1 MKFKNIL
8 ITALKFIFS
17 LVFLIALIMV
27 AWSLFTS
34 MVKVFGDQ
42 TKTVEP
48 TIAVAIISA
57 LGAIIVNAI
66 SKHSERKNQE
76 FIRTKEKMTK
86 EYELFLKDFN
96 ESTEEKRKDI
106 LLKFHSTFAVNSSSF
121 LNSPNGPHGF
131 CQQKTPDIPRCRRIF
146 RRKKLIF
153 PPECGKISVL
163 SARPAYGEC
172 ARCIWPWTVQFS

>member
-1 MKFKNIL
+1 MRFKNIL
-8 ITALKFIFS
+8 ITTLKFIFS
-17 LVFLIALIMV
+17 LVFLITLIMV

-34 MVKVFGDQ
+34 MAKVFGDQ

-96 ESTEEKRKDI
+96 EATEEKRKDI
-106 LLKFHSTFAVNSSSF
+106 LIKFHSAFAVNSSDNTYQEF
-121 LNSPNGPHGF
+121 LKLLNGDSLD
-131 CQQKTPDIPRCRRIF
+131 CKRLITSIRNELKVSTKKNEDAKTKPMNR
-146 RRKKLIF
+146 
-153 PPECGKISVL
+153 
-163 SARPAYGEC
+163 GESN
-172 ARCIWPWTVQFS
+172 AGY